1 MPSGKSRDFSG
12 SESDTTTKKRKDA
25 RRDSHDQRIVV
36 STPLVLK
43 RVVSDENDS
52 DQMGAKVERRVQ
64 MTRVF
69 NEGRSRRHS
78 SSDES
83 SRHRRDGRRSREH
96 YDRRYEH
103 ERSRDR
109 YPPSRQRSPLSDYR
123 GGNDSGRSSK
133 IRMVRVHSR
142 SPQDRRY
149 SGKYSRSR
157 SRSPDYHRKKRS
169 PEGKRKKYKDNY
181 EEFDRAAKKLRH
193 QDKKRE
199 RVYSDSQSDGSDSIE
214 SRPKKSKKK
223 KKDKKKKK
231 KKDKKL
237 DRDHEDRSS
246 FDRSHMQRS
255 PDEPSRESS
264 IQNNAPV
271 ATVTTAEEVKEE
283 EEDIAKEDNGVTNPD
298 STPIRDEKPIT
309 PPEVKPETEN
319 KVDEQHNGVKE
330 PTTPQYTINK
340 TIPDYKPSHEADSE
354 KESKSL
360 ADLPMPS
367 IPVPQPGRKSSRKPE
382 EKKNRKSLLHDL
394 PLPKP
399 LVDSPNQ
406 KDQAPVKK
414 PSISGPRAHEYN
426 EPNDD
431 WGSLSVEKYEL
442 GDVIGEGTFG
452 QVFKATDKRTNKI
465 VALKKVRLEKEKE
478 GFPVTTVREIKI
490 LRQLNEHE
498 NIIKLREIVSDKLI
512 VDEYKKW
519 KGAFYLVFDYMDH
532 DLMGVLESGL
542 VSLDE
547 DHIKLFMYQLMDGL
561 NYCHKKNFLHRDIKC
576 SNILLNNKGEI
587 KLADF
592 GLARLYDPKDKRP
605 YTNRVITL
613 WYRSP
618 ELLLGEE
625 TYTTSV
631 DIWSCGCVLGELFMK
646 KPLFQADREPLQLE
660 AIARV
665 CGTPSPALW
674 PEVIDLRFFHTIKPK
689 KNYRRRLREEYSNLP
704 PKALDLLDAML
715 TLDPKKRIT
724 AEDSLS
730 CDWLKNF
737 DKTKVIP
744 PNLPKYQDCH
754 FMWSKKKRRDARQQN
769 QNQEQS
775 NQDYNLCKRF
785 LDQNPQ
791 MTVEQL
797 ARYSST
803 ELEFNTE
810 DFSQITVK
818 DIFHVLESKNDPSSF
833 GELVKLIVSVAQQ
846 MER

>member
-12 SESDTTTKKRKDA
+12 SDSDTATKKRKDT

-52 DQMGAKVERRVQ
+52 DQIQGGAKIERRVQ

-69 NEGRSRRHS
+69 NNDGRSRRHS

-83 SRHRRDGRRSREH
+83 SNRHRGDRRRSREH
-96 YDRRYEH
+96 YDRRYDH

-109 YPPSRQRSPLSDYR
+109 HPPSRQRSPLSDYR

-142 SPQDRRY
+142 SPQDRRW

-157 SRSPDYHRKKRS
+157 SRSPDLYRKKRS
-169 PEGKRKKYKDNY
+169 PDGKRKKYKDNY

-231 KKDKKL
+231 KKDKKG
-237 DRDHEDRSS
+237 DRGSSHDRSV
-246 FDRSHMQRS
+246 QKS
-255 PDEPSRESS
+255 PDRPSRESRDDT
-264 IQNNAPV
+264 PV
-271 ATVTTAEEVKEE
+271 ATITKTDEGPKVVEE
-283 EEDIAKEDNGVTNPD
+283 IAKEDNGITNPD

-309 PPEVKPETEN
+309 PPEIKPEDDEK
-319 KVDEQHNGVKE
+319 KVENGVKE

-340 TIPDYKPSHEADSE
+340 AIPDYKPAHEADSE
-354 KESKSL
+354 KERKSVT
-360 ADLPMPS
+360 DLPMPS
-367 IPVPQPGRKSSRKPE
+367 IPAPQSGRKLSRKPE

-399 LVDSPNQ
+399 LDSPNQ
-406 KDQAPVKK
+406 KDQVPVKK
-414 PSISGPRAHEYN
+414 PSICGPRAHEYN

-512 VDEYKKW
+512 VEEYKKW

-592 GLARLYDPKDKRP
+592 GLARLFDPKDKRP

-785 LDQNPQ
+785 LEQNPQ

>member
-1 MPSGKSRDFSG
+1 
-12 SESDTTTKKRKDA
+12 
-25 RRDSHDQRIVV
+25 
-36 STPLVLK
+36 
-43 RVVSDENDS
+43 
-52 DQMGAKVERRVQ
+52 
-64 MTRVF
+64 
-69 NEGRSRRHS
+69 
-78 SSDES
+78 
-83 SRHRRDGRRSREH
+83 
-96 YDRRYEH
+96 
-103 ERSRDR
+103 
-109 YPPSRQRSPLSDYR
+109 
-123 GGNDSGRSSK
+123 
-133 IRMVRVHSR
+133 
-142 SPQDRRY
+142 
-149 SGKYSRSR
+149 
-157 SRSPDYHRKKRS
+157 
-169 PEGKRKKYKDNY
+169 
-181 EEFDRAAKKLRH
+181 
-193 QDKKRE
+193 
-199 RVYSDSQSDGSDSIE
+199 
-214 SRPKKSKKK
+214 
-223 KKDKKKKK
+223 
-231 KKDKKL
+231 
-237 DRDHEDRSS
+237 
-246 FDRSHMQRS
+246 
-255 PDEPSRESS
+255 
-264 IQNNAPV
+264 
-271 ATVTTAEEVKEE
+271 VT
-283 EEDIAKEDNGVTNPD
+283 
-298 STPIRDEKPIT
+298 
-309 PPEVKPETEN
+309 
-319 KVDEQHNGVKE
+319 
-330 PTTPQYTINK
+330 
-340 TIPDYKPSHEADSE
+340 
-354 KESKSL
+354 
-360 ADLPMPS
+360 DLPMPS
-367 IPVPQPGRKSSRKPE
+367 IPAPQSGRKSSRKPE
-382 EKKNRKSLLHDL
+382 DKKNRKSLLHDL

-399 LVDSPNQ
+399 LDSPNQ
-406 KDQAPVKK
+406 KDQVPIKK
-414 PSISGPRAHEYN
+414 PSICGPRAHEYN

-512 VDEYKKW
+512 VEEYKKW

-592 GLARLYDPKDKRP
+592 GLARLFDPKDKRP

-785 LDQNPQ
+785 LEQNPQ